1 MELVFILLF
10 LQCKD
15 QILEDCFHS
24 WVVGT
29 GTVLDSH
36 RIFSLRLTCVCVL
49 QYNRS
54 GGWAESTAIGW
65 AGGAH
70 SHILLPSLVS
80 GVLNNY
86 SLIF

>member
-1 MELVFILLF
+1 MCVVWTGDGEKV
-10 LQCKD
+10 
-15 QILEDCFHS
+15 S
-24 WVVGT
+24 WVN
-29 GTVLDSH
+29 
-36 RIFSLRLTCVCVL
+36 VCVL

-70 SHILLPSLVS
+70 SHTLLPSLVS

>member
-49 QYNRS
+49 QYNN
-54 GGWAESTAIGW
+54 
-65 AGGAH
+65 AH
-70 SHILLPSLVS
+70 VKTQHTS
-80 GVLNNY
+80 Y
-86 SLIF
+86 SYSFTVFYL